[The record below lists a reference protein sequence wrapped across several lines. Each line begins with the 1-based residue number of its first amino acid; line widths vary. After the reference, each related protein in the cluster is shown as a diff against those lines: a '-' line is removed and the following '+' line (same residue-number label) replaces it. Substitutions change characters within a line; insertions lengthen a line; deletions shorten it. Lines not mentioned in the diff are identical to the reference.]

1 MKKSMPWIRC
11 AGFLVGLAV
20 ILGICD
26 FCFAPSGYVRFILHE
41 VNRKDTQYDTIILG
55 ASHARSAINPE
66 YLDEELGT
74 NTLNLAIPGET
85 VKDAYYLLKDA
96 CESNDVKTVIMDV
109 DYQYWMDEQPQG
121 YFTEPF
127 ICQNIT
133 NLKVKTEYLLDNWDT
148 IDLRNVLVRR
158 LSWDCTWSSVKQNVS
173 TKMTEAYREYSIE
186 AAGVD
191 GKVEGQTDVGV
202 YGSVSG

>member
-109 DYQYWMDEQPQG
+109 D
-121 YFTEPF
+121 
-127 ICQNIT
+127 
-133 NLKVKTEYLLDNWDT
+133 
-148 IDLRNVLVRR
+148 
-158 LSWDCTWSSVKQNVS
+158 
-173 TKMTEAYREYSIE
+173 
-186 AAGVD
+186 
-191 GKVEGQTDVGV
+191 
-202 YGSVSG
+202 

>member
-66 YLDEELGT
+66 YLDAVSYTHL
-74 NTLNLAIPGET
+74 TLPT
-85 VKDAYYLLKDA
+85 TSRV
-96 CESNDVKTVIMDV
+96 
-109 DYQYWMDEQPQG
+109 
-121 YFTEPF
+121 
-127 ICQNIT
+127 
-133 NLKVKTEYLLDNWDT
+133 
-148 IDLRNVLVRR
+148 
-158 LSWDCTWSSVKQNVS
+158 
-173 TKMTEAYREYSIE
+173 
-186 AAGVD
+186 
-191 GKVEGQTDVGV
+191 
-202 YGSVSG
+202 

>member
-66 YLDEELGT
+66 YLDVNVHPSKMELRFRKGESIYPWVEECINNALIEKPNIIDVELEKDVQT
-74 NTLNLAIPGET
+74 QYKDIILNAIKLIGIEKLRP
-85 VKDAYYLLKDA
+85 LKDA
-96 CESNDVKTVIMDV
+96 LPEQVTYFDIHYYIIKYNNNDI
-109 DYQYWMDEQPQG
+109 
-121 YFTEPF
+121 
-127 ICQNIT
+127 
-133 NLKVKTEYLLDNWDT
+133 
-148 IDLRNVLVRR
+148 
-158 LSWDCTWSSVKQNVS
+158 
-173 TKMTEAYREYSIE
+173 
-186 AAGVD
+186 
-191 GKVEGQTDVGV
+191 
-202 YGSVSG
+202 